1 MDSNLILCFSC
12 ETFFS
17 KKIIFIMFSHK
28 NSQSNLILEHDV
40 VIFRFGFSLSSQFL
54 FLASFYKS
62 WLSITDDH
70 PDVLT
75 YLLHFLSSEK
85 VLYLHSLFLR
95 FYIYILS
102 FFGFKFKIIFQICL
116 SQRDKFQT
124 YSEILILSVI
134 TVLVVILYDLPLM
147 LNERRIYYSWN

>member
-1 MDSNLILCFSC
+1 MYLLRNIFA
-12 ETFFS
+12 
-17 KKIIFIMFSHK
+17 KKIIVIMFSHK

-62 WLSITDDH
+62 W
-70 PDVLT
+70 
-75 YLLHFLSSEK
+75 FQ
-85 VLYLHSLFLR
+85 SLMIILMFWHIFYIFFHLKK

-102 FFGFKFKIIFQICL
+102 FFGFKFEIIFQIYL

-134 TVLVVILYDLPLM
+134 TVLAVILYGLLLM
-147 LNERRIYYSWN
+147 LNERRIYYSWNYKGF